1 TYEDRDKNPVSDR
14 DNNALFAQYQGTFSI
29 FDVIVGIREDDNEAF
44 GTQTT
49 GNLSVGLQLDD
60 NHRMTL
66 SWAEGFK
73 APTFNDLY
81 WPFFEDDYGSSYG
94 NPDLIP
100 EESENY
106 EIGFF
111 GEYSNWR
118 WALSA
123 YRNRIDNLIQWAP
136 VDAFFSEWTPSNVST
151 AKIKGGELVVAG
163 QLVGWDVSTSLSYT
177 DPRDDDTDKVLLKR
191 SKKSFLLDVDRRFS
205 RWDVGLSMNARGKRY
220 INTSNTDS
228 LGGYTLVDFRVGY
241 NLTDKLKAQFKVD
254 NVFDKHYRTNASS
267 SSRYN
272 QDGTN
277 WLVKLSYSL

>member
-1 TYEDRDKNPVSDR
+1 
-14 DNNALFAQYQGTFSI
+14 
-29 FDVIVGIREDDNEAF
+29 
-44 GTQTT
+44 
-49 GNLSVGLQLDD
+49 
-60 NHRMTL
+60 M
-66 SWAEGFK
+66 
-73 APTFNDLY
+73 
-81 WPFFEDDYGSSYG
+81 
-94 NPDLIP
+94 
-100 EESENY
+100 
-106 EIGFF
+106 
-111 GEYSNWR
+111 
-118 WALSA
+118 
-123 YRNRIDNLIQWAP
+123 
-136 VDAFFSEWTPSNVST
+136 
-151 AKIKGGELVVAG
+151 
-163 QLVGWDVSTSLSYT
+163 VGWDVSTSLSYT